1 MITKQQLDAVEN
13 YADKLFGKV
22 GIDVEFTKHFLD
34 RLNDAR
40 NKKDISTIELLALF
54 RKSYKKYGKKIGGM
68 SADAQAVLNDM
79 KTDINMP
86 FVITYDKN
94 NKEFDLVAKTV
105 MRKKGFKTPDQKLTV
120 EKTKRAKYVPNE
132 ILDEDVADFMI
143 ALSDSAKTGKK
154 TVGFG
159 GNMYKVK
166 LKNEATGDKAAY
178 QKFFRSALKKFGVT
192 EPDQLKGAKKKEFFD
207 YVDKEWKS
215 DDEEAGIEEAGSDYV
230 IYHKAF
236 YSATQAA
243 ADLAKKRGYEVDED
257 SWWNSVSIGPKKP
270 SDGVTNSYHIEL
282 NKNNKKQKK
291 MLHFQVYGMG
301 KGRYELNAYVE
312 SYENQKGTEKE
323 KIHENL
329 KFEWSASAGDEEA
342 RKELIEKYGLRRIV
356 SSVKP
361 TQLKLNALNEEF
373 GLDQND
379 ELFFVN

>member
-192 EPDQLKGAKKKEFFD
+192 
-207 YVDKEWKS
+207 
-215 DDEEAGIEEAGSDYV
+215 
-230 IYHKAF
+230 
-236 YSATQAA
+236 
-243 ADLAKKRGYEVDED
+243 
-257 SWWNSVSIGPKKP
+257 
-270 SDGVTNSYHIEL
+270 
-282 NKNNKKQKK
+282 
-291 MLHFQVYGMG
+291 
-301 KGRYELNAYVE
+301 
-312 SYENQKGTEKE
+312 
-323 KIHENL
+323 
-329 KFEWSASAGDEEA
+329 
-342 RKELIEKYGLRRIV
+342 
-356 SSVKP
+356 
-361 TQLKLNALNEEF
+361 
-373 GLDQND
+373 
-379 ELFFVN
+379 